1 MLSNKDHIYIIGS
14 GAIGMALAVFLKIA
28 GKNVT
33 LIRGSINKGR
43 GKYENINVQIA
54 DGNSHQSHLE
64 ITTLDNLPEIRGI
77 IVLANKSFGNE
88 QLAASLKT
96 KIGNSPIVLLQNG
109 LGIEEPFMRWQ
120 YPEIYRSVLFVTSQI
135 IDPYTVRFKPVDIC
149 PIGIERGNKSNLDN
163 IVAQLNTTNFKFK
176 SEFHLQQI
184 VWKKTIINCVFNS
197 VCPLLEVDNGIFQR
211 NGEALQIARSVI
223 SECISIANAK
233 GIVICAEEVEL
244 SLKQI
249 SQLSEGQDISTL
261 QDIRSK
267 KRTEIETLNLEIV
280 RIAESLNKI
289 DLIRKTSLL
298 GKLTK
303 LKADINMSIFKRTE
317 NIRL

>member
-1 MLSNKDHIYIIGS
+1 MC
-14 GAIGMALAVFLKIA
+14 
-28 GKNVT
+28 
-33 LIRGSINKGR
+33 
-43 GKYENINVQIA
+43 
-54 DGNSHQSHLE
+54 
-64 ITTLDNLPEIRGI
+64 
-77 IVLANKSFGNE
+77 
-88 QLAASLKT
+88 
-96 KIGNSPIVLLQNG
+96 
-109 LGIEEPFMRWQ
+109 WQ

-233 GIVICAEEVEL
+233 GIVMCAEEVEL
-244 SLKQI
+244 SLMQI

-289 DLIRKTSLL
+289 DLIRETSLL

-303 LKADINMSIFKRTE
+303 LKADINMSIYKRTE